1 MGGAGRR
8 SPGRRDPGFG
18 GPSLDEVMT
27 SDSNNSSSRKSGVL
41 VVAMILAKRRGVI

>member
-18 GPSLDEVMT
+18 GPSLGEGMT
-27 SDSNNSSSRKSGVL
+27 SDTNNSSSTKGRVGF
-41 VVAMILAKRRGVI
+41 